1 MKDILIT
8 NNTNIK
14 FLAKIKESLAKC
26 LNCYFSVSFI
36 KKAGLVLFEKELE
49 DALKRCRC
57 KNYYINLSK
66 LY

>member
-14 FLAKIKESLAKC
+14 FLAKIKESLRNC

-36 KKAGLVLFEKELE
+36 KKAGLVQLIKTL
-49 DALKRCRC
+49 L
-57 KNYYINLSK
+57 I
-66 LY
+66 

>member
-14 FLAKIKESLAKC
+14 FLTKIKESLRNC

-49 DALKRCRC
+49 DVD
-57 KNYYINLSK
+57 LSK
-66 LY
+66 FFGHFFIESHS

>member
-14 FLAKIKESLAKC
+14 FLTKIKESLRNC

-36 KKAGLVLFEKELE
+36 KKAGLVLF
-49 DALKRCRC
+49 
-57 KNYYINLSK
+57 I
-66 LY
+66 